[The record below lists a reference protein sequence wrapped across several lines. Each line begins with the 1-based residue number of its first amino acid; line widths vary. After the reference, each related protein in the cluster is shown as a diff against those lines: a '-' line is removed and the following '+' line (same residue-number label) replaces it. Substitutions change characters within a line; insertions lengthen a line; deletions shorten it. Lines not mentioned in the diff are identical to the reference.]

1 MVDSDLAI
9 EPVTPQ
15 RWHDVELLFGERG
28 ASSGCWCMWWR
39 KSAKEWA
46 RDAGTV
52 NKRELR
58 SLVQADPAPGLLAY
72 RNDEPV
78 GWVALAPR
86 DRYPRLQRS
95 RNLGPVDDRPVWVIS
110 CFYID
115 RHHRGTGVA
124 TALLA
129 GAIRFASANGA
140 RAVEGAPIDTSTR
153 TPPNADL
160 YTGTLAMFL
169 DAGFEEIAR
178 RSRRPIVRRVL
189 R

>member
-1 MVDSDLAI
+1 MDPHLVV
-9 EPVTPQ
+9 EPVTAD
-15 RWHDVELLFGERG
+15 RWDDLERLFGERG

-39 KSAKEWA
+39 KSAKEWD
-46 RDAGTV
+46 RDAGAV
-52 NKRELR
+52 NRQELR
-58 SLVQADPAPGLLAY
+58 SLVRADPAPGLLAF
-72 RNDEPV
+72 RDDEPV

-86 DRYPRLQRS
+86 DAYPRLQRS
-95 RNLGPVDDRPVWVIS
+95 RNLGPVDDAPVWLIS

-129 GAIRFASANGA
+129 GAIRFARANGA
-140 RAVEGAPIDTSTR
+140 RAVEGVPIDTSAR
-153 TPPNADL
+153 TPANADL

-169 DAGFEEIAR
+169 DQGFEEVAR
-178 RSRRPIVRRVL
+178 RNRRPIVRCVL